1 LAQPVLSF
9 SHIFKTELNFDYSWV
24 EYSIDG
30 VVWQKL
36 GSVGSGTNWYNEP
49 TLNNWNSS
57 NTKWHVASIDIP
69 PSAGNIR
76 FRFVLS
82 SDAGVTD
89 EGIGIDDIHVFDKA
103 AIYND
108 IPVTGITQN
117 VNGNNWVH
125 FLSGGNRLVS
135 LNPNGAIWELQR
147 SR

>member
-1 LAQPVLSF
+1 
-9 SHIFKTELNFDYSWV
+9 
-24 EYSIDG
+24 
-30 VVWQKL
+30 
-36 GSVGSGTNWYNEP
+36 
-49 TLNNWNSS
+49 
-57 NTKWHVASIDIP
+57 KWHVASIDIP
-69 PSAGNIR
+69 LSAGNIR

-117 VNGNNWVH
+117 VHGNNWVH

-135 LNPNGAIWELQR
+135 LNPNGADLGATTVQVNPYTGAVRNSNNQYYANRNIVVR
-147 SR
+147 SAT